1 MKFVL
6 RLFTTVTSLL
16 VVGAALSAAPAAS
29 STASVWHRPILS
41 IGANQSSNWSGY
53 NQGSMEQGNK
63 LFNQVSGHWKVP
75 TATQHKANEAEYSS
89 TWVGIGGG
97 CVDAQCQVTDGTLIQ
112 AGTEQDVDTSG
123 KASYSA
129 WYELIPAPSI
139 QITKLKVSA
148 GDKMS
153 VDITENPANSNVW
166 TITVK
171 NLTSGKK
178 FKLTTP
184 YSSTHLTAEWI
195 VETPV
200 VIDSGGNVTIGPLPD
215 LSRVQISKTMT
226 NAAGANIQASE
237 EIQLVDPNTN
247 EVLATPSD
255 PNPTNSAFNDCTY
268 ATNCKAPK

>member
-16 VVGAALSAAPAAS
+16 VVGAALNAAPAVS
-29 STASVWHRPILS
+29 STASVWHRPTLS

-53 NQGSMEQGNK
+53 NQGSIEQGNK

-139 QITKLKVSA
+139 QITKLKV
-148 GDKMS
+148 
-153 VDITENPANSNVW
+153 
-166 TITVK
+166 
-171 NLTSGKK
+171 
-178 FKLTTP
+178 
-184 YSSTHLTAEWI
+184 Y
-195 VETPV
+195 
-200 VIDSGGNVTIGPLPD
+200 
-215 LSRVQISKTMT
+215 
-226 NAAGANIQASE
+226 AGAE
-237 EIQLVDPNTN
+237 HPH
-247 EVLATPSD
+247 
-255 PNPTNSAFNDCTY
+255 SAQQ
-268 ATNCKAPK
+268 PKELKLSAK

>member
-1 MKFVL
+1 VKSVL

-16 VVGAALSAAPAAS
+16 VVGAALNAAPAVS